1 MKVRCKIKCTEYSG
15 TNPYWYSPDVD
26 DVIEVVD
33 VVMQL
38 GKKWYDLLGYSEFL
52 YDADC
57 FEVVRD
63 TPAEVIE
70 EQETE
75 LVTA

>member
-1 MKVRCKIKCTEYSG
+1 MKVRCKTKCTGYSG

-26 DVIEVVD
+26 DVLEVSD
-33 VVMQL
+33 VLFEL
-38 GKKWYDLLGYSEFL
+38 GKKWYEFVSYPEFI

-57 FEVVRD
+57 FEVIKY

-70 EQETE
+70 ETE
-75 LVTA
+75 MVTA